1 MHISPIISEDSVR
14 RCSFDDEY
22 LIFSEIRDF
31 PKNLFPDEVLGLILR
46 GLRNCTNLR
55 SCTWT
60 RDGSLTSD
68 ILLALLNP
76 SQSSTRR
83 SSFPSLLTPGH
94 QLRELEINGHH
105 SNLYDPKLL
114 LNFKWLERICIIM
127 PTAEVVQILE
137 EWVKVVQES
146 LKSLDV
152 ICKVFL
158 IFNLSCLV
166 WNLQMIIIGIGD
178 NHRWCINTHGSIT

>member
-76 SQSSTRR
+76 SQNSTRR

-152 ICKVFL
+152 ICKVSL

-178 NHRWCINTHGSIT
+178 NHR

>member
-1 MHISPIISEDSVR
+1 LAAQCSLSSVLCTYHGLRSSIMH
-14 RCSFDDEY
+14 
-22 LIFSEIRDF
+22 FSEIRGF

-46 GLRNCTNLR
+46 GLRNCTNLC

-83 SSFPSLLTPGH
+83 SSFPSLLTPSH

-114 LNFKWLERICIIM
+114 LNFKWLERICTTM

-137 EWVKVVQES
+137 DWVKVVQES

-152 ICKVFL
+152 I
-158 IFNLSCLV
+158 FNLSCLV
-166 WNLQMIIIGIGD
+166 WNLQIIIIGIGD
-178 NHRWCINTHGSIT
+178 NHR

>member
-1 MHISPIISEDSVR
+1 M
-14 RCSFDDEY
+14 
-22 LIFSEIRDF
+22 
-31 PKNLFPDEVLGLILR
+31 LGLILQ
-46 GLRNCTNLR
+46 GLQNCTNLR

-76 SQSSTRR
+76 SQSSTRGSHLL
-83 SSFPSLLTPGH
+83 SSLPSSSTPGH

-105 SNLYDPKLL
+105 SNLYNPKLL
-114 LNFKWLERICIIM
+114 LNFRCLERICIIM
-127 PTAEVVQILE
+127 PTLEVVQILE

-158 IFNLSCLV
+158 FFYLYCLD
-166 WNLQMIIIGIGD
+166 WNLQMMIIGIGG
-178 NHRWCINTHGSIT
+178 NYRRRINTHGPLTRKS

>member
-1 MHISPIISEDSVR
+1 VLFFLVSNSQNSP
-14 RCSFDDEY
+14 
-22 LIFSEIRDF
+22 EIRDF
-31 PKNLFPDEVLGLILR
+31 PKNLFPDEILRLVLR

-68 ILLALLNP
+68 ILLAILNP
-76 SQSSTRR
+76 SQSPTWG
-83 SSFPSLLTPGH
+83 SSLSSSLTPGH

-127 PTAEVVQILE
+127 PTVEVVQILE
-137 EWVKVVQES
+137 EWVKVVSES

-158 IFNLSCLV
+158 FFYLSCFV
-166 WNLQMIIIGIGD
+166 WNLQMIIIGIGGS
-178 NHRWCINTHGSIT
+178 HRRYINTHGSLT